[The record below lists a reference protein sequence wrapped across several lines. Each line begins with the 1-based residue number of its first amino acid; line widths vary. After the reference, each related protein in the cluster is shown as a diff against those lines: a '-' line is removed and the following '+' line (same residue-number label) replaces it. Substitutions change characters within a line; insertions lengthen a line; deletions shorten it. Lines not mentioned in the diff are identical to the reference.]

1 MTQKTSSLLSIA
13 SIGMIFVC
21 CTACSG
27 DSSSKDNE
35 QQNRQKKEQTKNDQ
49 IADAHNSKP
58 QSATPTTSTAPTAQ
72 QDSDNQSTSSQGN
85 LSKEDLRK
93 ASEAF
98 GHFIGKSLKSAPGIS
113 FDIDTMIQGLRDG
126 YADKPAPMSEKD
138 YEALMVRIQE
148 QAYKETAANN
158 LKAANDYLEKNATAA
173 DVKTIEPGKLQYKIL
188 QKGSGEVVK
197 EHDTPQINYVGKF
210 IDGRVFSSSTD
221 TGGPISLPLDQTI
234 AGFSKGI
241 VGMHEGE
248 KRELY
253 IHPDLG
259 YGASGHLPPNSLLIF
274 EVEVL
279 KANAPKSSTDTAEDD
294 SNMEDPLDGLE
305 DLDDDDQDADDDA
318 DQTPQKDKK

>member
-1 MTQKTSSLLSIA
+1 MTQKTASLLSIA
-13 SIGMIFVC
+13 SIGMIFMC

-27 DSSSKDNE
+27 DNSSKGTND
-35 QQNRQKKEQTKNDQ
+35 QNRPKKEQKNDQ
-49 IADAHNSKP
+49 NEVADAQQPKSQQAMPSQQNTDNAS
-58 QSATPTTSTAPTAQ
+58 SSS
-72 QDSDNQSTSSQGN
+72 QDS

-98 GHFIGKSLKSAPGIS
+98 GHFIGKSLKSAPGIN
-113 FDIDTMIQGLRDG
+113 FNIDEMIKGLRNG
-126 YADKPAPMSEKD
+126 YDDKPAPMSEKD

-158 LKAANDYLEKNATAA
+158 LKTANDFLEKNANAEGI
-173 DVKTIEPGKLQYKIL
+173 KSIEPGKLQYKIL

-210 IDGRVFSSSTD
+210 ADGRVFSSSTD

-279 KANAPKSSTDTAEDD
+279 KANAPKSSTDTADDD
-294 SNMEDPLDGLE
+294 SNMDDPLDGLE
-305 DLDDDDQDADDDA
+305 DMGDDDQDDEDA
-318 DQTPQKDKK
+318 NQEPANQQGKK